1 MKIRVL
7 FFICVNF
14 IFLYKVQAQYSF
26 KELRK
31 SYKIKPFNEKSTDS
45 VLNSIKKDTA
55 FYVMIM
61 YRYSRVYAN
70 NSNYKLAIKYA
81 DKQIKILEKLKFK
94 LDTKHYHNGIFQL
107 ATYYFQNEQYDLAIK
122 TFKKSSILNIYLKK
136 KAQSLCWL
144 GACYRKIGDHKKSI
158 SFYINGIEILK
169 KYAKRKTTVVMH
181 SLNLALACV
190 ESDEKEDKFTA
201 ITYLND
207 IDKTIKNNYLNEPF
221 LLSIHHQIYSYFGII
236 YTSKNSYNFI
246 KGKHYYQEG
255 LKITLKEKNYVNS
268 SAFYTNLGE
277 LYLKVK
283 NDSALYFFNESI
295 KLTDKAS
302 KAYKKRLVNQNLEAV
317 KAENLK
323 QISKYYLDKLK
334 LKKALDFIKK
344 SNRTILRLRKNQTYE
359 NIQYTNLTRRRK
371 IINGLKVQVEILLK
385 LYQIDKKST
394 YLKTI
399 IETIN
404 IADKIIFK
412 VLENNETENLSKFIW
427 REDVSQIYFMGS
439 YAAHMLDNQE
449 QVFNYQEKNKAFL
462 LAQSV
467 NENNYKINL
476 PNHIVNEDLK
486 FRKEILNLEAD
497 LEKENDSK
505 KLKDSL
511 FTLKFNYQNFNDS
524 IQELYPD
531 YFENKN
537 KVKQVGLDEVQKQL
551 DKNSIV
557 VSYASN
563 YTYYDDFHTEEN
575 KKAIIGLVISKDKT
589 VSFKIDDAQKTINNL
604 DQFRQFI
611 TKPLKDKEELTNFKK
626 VSYNIY
632 DQLFPSEEIKNL
644 IKGKKL
650 IIIPDNE
657 LQNIPFEAFN
667 TNNQD
672 LTYLVESNEISY
684 ANSMSF
690 LNINKNIKRKQDKD
704 FVGFAPIN
712 FNNTNLNS
720 LLYSEKEINAVDKL
734 LNTESYTNEKASKEN
749 FLETSENA
757 KIIHLA
763 THANVSNNPVIHF
776 NKDSLQLHE
785 LYTYKNNA
793 DLVVLSACETNL
805 GEIKKGE
812 GVLSLARGFFYSGSN
827 AVISSLWKVNDA
839 TSSTIITDFY
849 KNLKNNQTKSA
860 ALNNSKRLYLKNHSL
875 SEKSPYYWA
884 SFILI
889 GDTSPTFNTNY
900 TLYYIIL
907 SVTLIS
913 GILFFLKKRG
923 EHLKFKVN
931 NKDKKKVQ

>member
-1 MKIRVL
+1 MMKTSKKNYFSHLLLL
-7 FFICVNF
+7 FCL
-14 IFLYKVQAQYSF
+14 IFPLKNKLNAQYSF
-26 KELRK
+26 KELRE
-31 SYKIKPFNEKSTDS
+31 SYKTKPFDEKSTDS
-45 VLNSIKKDTA
+45 ILNSIKKDTA

-61 YRYSRVYAN
+61 YRYSRVFAE
-70 NSNYKLAIKYA
+70 NSNYKLASKYA
-81 DKQIKILEKLKFK
+81 DKQIKILENLQFK
-94 LDTKHYHNGIFQL
+94 LDTKHYHNGIYQL
-107 ATYYFQNEQYDLAIK
+107 AKSFFFNKEYYKAIK
-122 TFKKSSILNIYLKK
+122 NFKKASNLNIYPKK
-136 KAQSLCWL
+136 SAQSLCWL
-144 GACYRKIGDHKKSI
+144 ARCYRVIGDYEKSI
-158 SFYINGIEILK
+158 NYHIKGINLLK
-169 KYAKRKTTVVMH
+169 KYSREGEIIIQ
-181 SLNLALACV
+181 SLNLSLTCINSKKLKNKLLA
-190 ESDEKEDKFTA
+190 
-201 ITYLND
+201 INYLKSVD
-207 IDKTIKNNYLNEPF
+207 SLILNNYKEQPDLLTVYDQVYNF
-221 LLSIHHQIYSYFGII
+221 LGII
-236 YTSKNSYNFI
+236 YNSKELYDFNKAKYF
-246 KGKHYYQEG
+246 YQ
-255 LKITLKEKNYVNS
+255 KALKES
-268 SAFYTNLGE
+268 SINKDSLNTSMFYSNLGE
-277 LYLKVK
+277 LYLKEK
-283 NDSALYFFNESI
+283 NDSAIYFFNKSNLFSNTLN
-295 KLTDKAS
+295 KNS
-302 KAYKKRLVNQNLEAV
+302 KNYYLRENLIPLI
-317 KAENLK
+317 AENLK
-323 QISKYYLDKLK
+323 QTSKYYSNKLE
-334 LKKALDFIKK
+334 LKTALNFIQK
-344 SNRTILRLRKNQTYE
+344 SNRIILRLE
-359 NIQYTNLTRRRK
+359 NDETFEKIKYDKLTRKRK
-371 IINGLKVQVEILLK
+371 IINGLKVQIELLIK
-385 LYQIDKKST
+385 LNIKEKNPFFLNS
-394 YLKTI
+394 LSENVI
-399 IETIN
+399 
-404 IADKIIFK
+404 IADNLIKSI
-412 VLENNETENLSKFIW
+412 LTNNENINESKFLW

-439 YAAHMLDNQE
+439 YAAHLLGNQE
-449 QVFNYQEKNKAFL
+449 LVFNYQEKNKAFL

-467 NENNYKINL
+467 NENNYKIHL
-476 PNHIVNEDLK
+476 PNHVINEDLK

-537 KVKQVGLDEVQKQL
+537 KVKQVGLDEVQKKL
-551 DKNSIV
+551 DKNTIV
-557 VSYASN
+557 VSYTNN

-589 VSFKIDDAQKTINNL
+589 ISFKIDDAQKIINNSN
-604 DQFRQFI
+604 QFRQFI
-611 TKPLKDKEELTNFKK
+611 TKPLKDKEGLTKFKE
-626 VSYNIY
+626 VSYDLY
-632 DQLFPSEEIKNL
+632 DQLFPTEEIKNL

-672 LTYLVESNEISY
+672 LTYLVESNDISY

-690 LNINKNIKRKQDKD
+690 LNINKNIYRKQDKD

-720 LLYSEKEINAVDKL
+720 LLYSEKEINAIDRL
-734 LNTESYTNEKASKEN
+734 LSTESYTNEKASKEN

-860 ALNNSKRLYLKNHSL
+860 ALNNAKRNYLKNHSL

-884 SFILI
+884 SFVLI
-889 GDTSPTFNTNY
+889 GDTSPTFNANY

-907 SVTLIS
+907 SIIVIS
-913 GILFFLKKRG
+913 GILFFFKKRG
-923 EHLKFKVN
+923 
-931 NKDKKKVQ
+931 

>member
-1 MKIRVL
+1 MLK
-7 FFICVNF
+7 
-14 IFLYKVQAQYSF
+14 YSF
-26 KELRK
+26 FFLFLLSFIKTEGQKKELPK
-31 SYKIKPFNEKSTDS
+31 YNEKKADS
-45 VLNSIKKDTA
+45 VLYVYKDSLEKN
-55 FYVMIM
+55 I
-61 YRYSRVYAN
+61 RYSYAFSRYFYKRKN
-70 NSNYKLAIKYA
+70 NSLAIKYGL
-81 DKQIKILEKLKFK
+81 KHISILKKHNIKEK
-94 LDTKHYHNGIFQL
+94 
-107 ATYYFQNEQYDLAIK
+107 YFQNYLYFLGSYYLSENKFNNAIPIFKEASSLNTFLETKALSLCGLANSYGKIGEYRKSIEHYVQGLNILKKLKKNSSIKNFTTFSVHLASICNLIDTKKDLLTGIKFLNTSDSLIKNIPEINTNRKFISLHSALGTLHSSKSIFNFEKSKYHYLKAIRKAHEHENDFYKVSNYMNYGELHLKNKSDSALYYLNKSKFYSKSKKTKATNGFKNGLKTTYAEIYRNLANYYYTKNKFDLAIK
-122 TFKKSSILNIYLKK
+122 NI
-136 KAQSLCWL
+136 Q
-144 GACYRKIGDHKKSI
+144 KSI
-158 SFYINGIEILK
+158 NISFEIDSDENIPPTELQYIQTR
-169 KYAKRKTTVVMH
+169 AKRNIFYAFK
-181 SLNLALACV
+181 S
-190 ESDEKEDKFTA
+190 K
-201 ITYLND
+201 
-207 IDKTIKNNYLNEPF
+207 
-221 LLSIHHQIYSYFGII
+221 IH
-236 YTSKNSYNFI
+236 
-246 KGKHYYQEG
+246 
-255 LKITLKEKNYVNS
+255 
-268 SAFYTNLGE
+268 
-277 LYLKVK
+277 
-283 NDSALYFFNESI
+283 
-295 KLTDKAS
+295 
-302 KAYKKRLVNQNLEAV
+302 
-317 KAENLK
+317 
-323 QISKYYLDKLK
+323 
-334 LKKALDFIKK
+334 
-344 SNRTILRLRKNQTYE
+344 
-359 NIQYTNLTRRRK
+359 
-371 IINGLKVQVEILLK
+371 ILLK
-385 LYQIDKKST
+385 LYQKSKNT
-394 YLKTI
+394 RYLDEIINTI
-399 IETIN
+399 S
-404 IADKIIFK
+404 IANKLVQITLK
-412 VLENNETENLSKFIW
+412 NSSENQSKLLW

-439 YAAHMLDNQE
+439 YAAHLLGNRK
-449 QVFNYQEKNKAFL
+449 QVFNYLEKNKAFL

-467 NENNYKINL
+467 NENNYKIHL
-476 PNHIVNEDLK
+476 PNHIVNEELK

-497 LEKENDSK
+497 IENENDSK

-524 IQELYPD
+524 IQKLYPD

-537 KVKQVGLDEVQKQL
+537 KVKQVELNEVQKQL
-551 DKNSIV
+551 DKNTIV
-557 VSYASN
+557 VSYANN

-626 VSYNIY
+626 VSSNLY

-657 LQNIPFEAFN
+657 LQNIPFEALN

-672 LTYLVESNEISY
+672 LTYLVENNDISY

-704 FVGFAPIN
+704 FIGFAPIN
-712 FNNTNLNS
+712 FDNTNLNS
-720 LLYSEKEINAVDKL
+720 LVYSEKEINTIDKL
-734 LNTESYTNEKASKEN
+734 LSTESYTNEKASKEN

-860 ALNNSKRLYLKNHSL
+860 ALNNAKRNYLKTHSL

-884 SFILI
+884 SFVLI
-889 GDTSPTFNTNY
+889 GDTSPTFNANY
-900 TLYYIIL
+900 TLYYILL
-907 SVTLIS
+907 SMIVIS
-913 GILFFLKKRG
+913 GILFFFKKRG
-923 EHLKFKVN
+923 
-931 NKDKKKVQ
+931 